1 MKKIYGMLVPDL
13 VVDGEFVNYG
23 VVNERAVRA
32 TAGLMFLL
40 GGFTFAY
47 TFFTR
52 DYFLMQIIVP
62 LFWLDFLLKVIHPKY
77 SLFGVFGKWAVS
89 SQRPEYVGA
98 IQKRFAWSI
107 GLFLSSVMLIFA
119 VGFGIRGVLPFSIC
133 SICLFFMWMET
144 ALGICVGCKI
154 YNFLLNKGLMK
165 KPAIKPACPGGA
177 CSIK

>member
-1 MKKIYGMLVPDL
+1 MLVPNL
-13 VVDGEFVNYG
+13 VVNGELVEYG

-32 TAGLMFLL
+32 TAGLMFLI

-52 DYFLMQIIVP
+52 DYSLMKFVVP
-62 LFWLDFLLKVIHPKY
+62 LFWLDFLLKVINPKY
-77 SLFGVFGKWAVS
+77 SLFGIFGRWAVS
-89 SQRPEYVGA
+89 GQRPEYVGA

-107 GLFLSSVMLIFA
+107 GLILSSLMMIFA
-119 VGFGIRGVLPFSIC
+119 IGFGIRGVLPFSIC

-154 YNFLLNKGLMK
+154 YNFLLVK
-165 KPAIKPACPGGA
+165 KIIATPLVKPACPGGA
-177 CSIK
+177 CSIKR